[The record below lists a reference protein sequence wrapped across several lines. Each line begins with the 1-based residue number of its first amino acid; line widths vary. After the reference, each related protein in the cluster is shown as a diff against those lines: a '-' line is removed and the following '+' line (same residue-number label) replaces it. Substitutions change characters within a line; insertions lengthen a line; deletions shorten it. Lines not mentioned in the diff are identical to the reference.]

1 MKTKLIAMLMVAGS
15 TMFAGPRVFVGL
27 NVGVPVAP
35 VAVVAPAPIAYAR
48 APGYVWV
55 DGYYNFVGGRRI
67 WNAGYWR
74 APIGVGF
81 DHRVVGRGF
90 DRGYARGFRR

>member
-1 MKTKLIAMLMVAGS
+1 MKSKLIAMLMVAGS

-35 VAVVAPAPIAYAR
+35 IAPVAVVAPAPIGYAPG
-48 APGYVWV
+48 PGYVWV
-55 DGYYNFVGGRRI
+55 GGYYNFVGGRRI

-81 DHRVVGRGF
+81 NHGF
-90 DRGYARGFRR
+90 AGRGYARGFRR